1 MNTCD
6 TCKWWD
12 QRAESFSVK
21 PIQGICT
28 NPKVTG
34 ENSPKRTDENILQH
48 GGWAEL
54 WTGPKFGCIHY
65 EPK

>member
-12 QRAESFSVK
+12 QSEDSFQFR
-21 PIQGICT
+21 PIQGKCT
-28 NPKVTG
+28 NQKVTG
-34 ENSPKRTDENILQH
+34 SDAKTTQDNVLMH

-54 WTGPKFGCIHY
+54 WTGPKFGCIHH
-65 EPK
+65 EAK